1 MHSRVRAIDRGQV
14 GANQD
19 CREWHDRGAIGG
31 RDRRQP
37 AREGQGRGSL
47 RIASLVLNSTTE
59 DHAMPAEPFDAIVV
73 GAGQAGP
80 ALAARCSKEGLR
92 TAVIERHHFGGT
104 CVNVGCVPTKTL
116 VASARAIRQAGRGAE
131 YGFDTGPLRVDMAR
145 VKARKDGIVM
155 HSRQAVEGWLR
166 GLPNTEVI
174 AGEARLIAPRTL
186 EVGGRH
192 LTAPRIFLNLGGRSV
207 RPALAGIDSVP
218 TLDNVSIMELAAVPE
233 HLVIVGG
240 SYIGLEF
247 AQMMRR
253 FGAQV
258 TVVERSARLLPREDE
273 DVSDGI
279 RQILEAEGVRFQL
292 GAECLSLKPHGSGIA
307 VGAACAAG
315 APTLIASHVLL
326 AVGRQP
332 NTDGIGLDRAGV
344 RTDARGYIEV
354 DDQCRTSAEGVWAVG
369 DCNGRGAFTHTA
381 WNDHEIVVANLFDND
396 PRRIADRIPCYAL
409 FIDPALGR
417 IGMNED
423 QARAAMAQGRGIL
436 RAKMPMQRVGRAR
449 EAGETQG
456 FMKVLVDAQSQRL
469 LGASILGLNGDEVI
483 HSLLDVMAA
492 DRPYTVIARAMH
504 IHPTVS
510 ELVPTLLQQLKPLT

>member
-1 MHSRVRAIDRGQV
+1 MSVEI
-14 GANQD
+14 
-19 CREWHDRGAIGG
+19 
-31 RDRRQP
+31 
-37 AREGQGRGSL
+37 
-47 RIASLVLNSTTE
+47 
-59 DHAMPAEPFDAIVV
+59 FDAIVV

-131 YGFDTGPLRVDMAR
+131 YGFETGPLRVDMAR
-145 VKARKDGIVM
+145 VKARKDSLVM
-155 HSRQAVEGWLR
+155 QSRQGVEAWLR
-166 GLPNTEVI
+166 GLANTEVI
-174 AGEARLIAPRTL
+174 AGEARFVAARTL
-186 EVGGRH
+186 EVNGRR

-207 RPALAGIDSVP
+207 RPELAGIDSVP
-218 TLDNVSIMELAAVPE
+218 TLDNTSIMELASVPE

-253 FGAQV
+253 FGADV
-258 TVVERSARLLPREDE
+258 TVVERGTRLLPREDE

-279 RQILEAEGVRFQL
+279 RQILAAEGVRFEL
-292 GAECLSLKPHGSGIA
+292 GAECLSLAPQGGGIA
-307 VGAACAAG
+307 VGAACAG
-315 APTLIASHVLL
+315 ATPALLASHVLL
-326 AVGRQP
+326 AVGRRP
-332 NTDGIGLDRAGV
+332 NTDGIGLDQGGI

-381 WNDHEIVVANLFDND
+381 WNDHEIVAANLFDND
-396 PRRIADRIPCYAL
+396 PRRISDRIPCYAL

-417 IGMNED
+417 IGMNEAE
-423 QARAAMAQGRGIL
+423 ARVALAQGRSIL
-436 RAKMPMQRVGRAR
+436 RGKMPMQRVGRAR

-456 FMKVLVDAQSQRL
+456 FMKVLVDAQTQRL
-469 LGASILGLNGDEVI
+469 LGAAILGLNGDEVV

-492 DRPYTVIARAMH
+492 GQPYTVISRAMH